1 MQTYQP
7 NVFLGRDDTI
17 LGVCEAIGEDFRIN
31 ATVLRVLFALGF
43 FFNPVAAV
51 AVYLALGVVVMISR
65 LVVRNPKPVGQP
77 VEAAAEPAPV
87 EAEQDEEQMELAIAA

>member
-17 LGVCEAIGEDFRIN
+17 LGICEAIGEDFRIN

-65 LVVRNPKPVGQP
+65 LVVRNPKPVEAP
-77 VEAAAEPAPV
+77 VEAAEPAPV
-87 EAEQDEEQMELAIAA
+87 EAGQDEEQMELAIAA

>member
-17 LGVCEAIGEDFRIN
+17 LGICEAIGEDFRIN

-65 LVVRNPKPVGQP
+65 LVVRNPKPV
-77 VEAAAEPAPV
+77 EAAAEPAPV
-87 EAEQDEEQMELAIAA
+87 EAGQDEEQMELAIAA